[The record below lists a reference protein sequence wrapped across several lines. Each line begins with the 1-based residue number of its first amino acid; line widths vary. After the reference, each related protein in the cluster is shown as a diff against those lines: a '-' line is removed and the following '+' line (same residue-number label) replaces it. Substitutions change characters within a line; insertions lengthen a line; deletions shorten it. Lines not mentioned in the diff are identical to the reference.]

1 MELRLKEVIAEKGMT
16 ITEVAEKSGIE
27 KGNVS
32 TYVNGRRQPTI
43 ETLEKLADAIGVP
56 ITEFFEKK
64 REKGENEFKCPN
76 CGTVLKVNRDGD

>member
-1 MELRLKEVIAEKGMT
+1 MELRLKEVIAEKGVT
-16 ITEVAEKSGIE
+16 ITEIAEKSGIE

-64 REKGENEFKCPN
+64 QKKGDNEFKCPN
-76 CGTVLKVNRDGD
+76 CGTRLEVKEKE